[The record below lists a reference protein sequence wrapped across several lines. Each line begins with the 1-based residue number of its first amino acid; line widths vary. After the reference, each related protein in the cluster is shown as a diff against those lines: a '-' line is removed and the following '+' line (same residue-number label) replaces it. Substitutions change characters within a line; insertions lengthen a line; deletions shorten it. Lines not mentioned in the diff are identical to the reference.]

1 MCWCLTLTC
10 VELPLYL
17 QSEVSVLCR
26 IGVRKESGFVSDS
39 NFTASKKESKS
50 IWKGRVNLQ
59 TGEVKKT
66 NGKITSKNPNKL

>member
-1 MCWCLTLTC
+1 MYWCLTLTC

-39 NFTASKKESKS
+39 NFTAWKKESKP
-50 IWKGRVNLQ
+50 IWKGSVNPQ

-66 NGKITSKNPNKL
+66 NIIITSNNPNKL